1 MIKIILSERQNGEWD
16 YRFVAQ
22 NGNLLVHSEG
32 YDSKGNAK
40 RAATSFLDS
49 IQTFLLE
56 GNSEYSLIYSD
67 GKEEAIN
74 EGL

>member
-1 MIKIILSERQNGEWD
+1 MELALFERSNGEWD
-16 YRFVAQ
+16 YRFTAA

-32 YDSKGNAK
+32 YSTKGNAK
-40 RAATSFLDS
+40 RAAKEFLDS

-56 GNSEYSLIYSD
+56 GNEQHIIYPKDSNP
-67 GKEEAIN
+67 EIIN